1 MEKNQMN
8 NEKREFL
15 NLKNIPARLEM
26 QEAGWY
32 LGFAPHAIPIL
43 ISAGLLK
50 PLGRPAANGVKYFAT
65 ATLAELREDTQWLAR
80 ASDALTRYWQNK
92 NARKAQSCN
101 EPASRTVSRSLVLG
115 DQSRQDPA
123 TETGAPANV

>member
-43 ISAGLLK
+43 TRAGLLK

-65 ATLAELREDTQWLAR
+65 ATLAELRDDTQWLAR
-80 ASDALTRYWQNK
+80 ASDALTRYWQHK
-92 NARKAQSCN
+92 NGRKSPSHG
-101 EPASRTVSRSLVLG
+101 EPASSAVSRSVALG
-115 DQSRQDPA
+115 DKPRQDSV

>member
-1 MEKNQMN
+1 MN

-50 PLGRPAANGVKYFAT
+50 PLGHPPANAVKYFAT
-65 ATLAELREDTQWLAR
+65 ATLTELRDDAQWLAR
-80 ASDALTRYWQNK
+80 ATDALTRYWQHK
-92 NARKAQSCN
+92 NARASTSN
-101 EPASRTVSRSLVLG
+101 GGPASRTVSQRVVQRG
-115 DQSRQDPA
+115 QPRQDPV
-123 TETGAPANV
+123 TESGAPANV

>member
-1 MEKNQMN
+1 MN

-43 ISAGLLK
+43 IRAGLLK

-92 NARKAQSCN
+92 NARKAQSCH
-101 EPASRTVSRSLVLG
+101 EPSFQDGFAIGGAGGPAATRSRDRNRRSCQRVSSG
-115 DQSRQDPA
+115 C
-123 TETGAPANV
+123 

>member
-1 MEKNQMN
+1 MN

-65 ATLAELREDTQWLAR
+65 ATLAELRDDTQWLAR
-80 ASDALTRYWQNK
+80 ASDALTRYWQHK

-101 EPASRTVSRSLVLG
+101 ESATRTISRRMGQG
-115 DQSRQDPA
+115 DQPRLDSV
-123 TETGAPANV
+123 TESGDPANV